1 MSKTQVV
8 LLHPRQSITKTD
20 GGQQRNPFLNLYAAK
35 DEEESS
41 DTDTGSDTPVA
52 SPVKVSEV
60 LTARQTTFT
69 FCINDICC
77 HYEGGYTR
85 HAGLNVSLG
94 SLCHYSLILP
104 TSSPDANLCVY
115 KVDVMIEDIAL
126 LYSPHEVLASA
137 FWVQVKHDVYC
148 NNTLEVV
155 ELPHPDNL
163 TFHSLAGINPS
174 LISWTIA
181 TFSAQLWQEG
191 ELINTSERIIS
202 VDLQNWSAVININ
215 SDGGLVVCEDW
226 VKIFAGPD
234 RGIEGCIMNYVQAD
248 PIPVHS
254 FSHRVSEITPHNQ
267 LDNYTHDPEPPQD
280 PIQIGDCAMVIHGPQ
295 TGLVGRIMW
304 VALPIVWVE
313 HIGNMCKLEHNELG
327 AHTHHPIEPMV
338 WDQHLP
344 EDDTIEYGDSTLIMI
359 DVIWCKL
366 YEDDIG
372 VKWELLSA

>member
-1 MSKTQVV
+1 MSPLALCATI
-8 LLHPRQSITKTD
+8 LL
-20 GGQQRNPFLNLYAAK
+20 F
-35 DEEESS
+35 
-41 DTDTGSDTPVA
+41 
-52 SPVKVSEV
+52 
-60 LTARQTTFT
+60 
-69 FCINDICC
+69 
-77 HYEGGYTR
+77 
-85 HAGLNVSLG
+85 
-94 SLCHYSLILP
+94 
-104 TSSPDANLCVY
+104 
-115 KVDVMIEDIAL
+115 
-126 LYSPHEVLASA
+126 SPHLAQMQIS
-137 FWVQVKHDVYC
+137 
-148 NNTLEVV
+148 TLEVV

-202 VDLQNWSAVININ
+202 VDLQNW
-215 SDGGLVVCEDW
+215 CEDW

-359 DVIWCKL
+359 DVNDAKIEASTTLTHSQKSGYDVTL